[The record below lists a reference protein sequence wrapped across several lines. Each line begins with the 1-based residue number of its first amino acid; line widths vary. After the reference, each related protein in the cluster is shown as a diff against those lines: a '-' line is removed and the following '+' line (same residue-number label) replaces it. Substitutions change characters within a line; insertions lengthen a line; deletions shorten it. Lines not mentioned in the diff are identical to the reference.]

1 MFDSIQL
8 TNIDTFRDLSSSF
21 KRFGHKTEEYL
32 HAIEAEL
39 KRALESMQARVRA
52 CQQKVAQK
60 QWEVEQARDALENC
74 RSYED
79 DDYQPDCSG
88 EEDDLR
94 QAIREFEAAKRDFET
109 AKILYTKVE
118 NAVSEFHQ
126 HIRRL
131 RDLATSNVNRA
142 NAYLENKTAILESY
156 RAIQPEGVNTLAA
169 SSDAVSS
176 FQREAVNTAAF
187 STTNSLNNLTTQD
200 PSDISGQWTETRVH
214 SFDISNLPLPE
225 GIQGSSDFKKVE
237 FDEMQNGLKKLQEMK
252 PVIEQGI
259 GDSRDYWA
267 DIDKKNGLDYPNGYQ
282 RVYEAFY
289 GTEPIR
295 IVKDG
300 DQYDIT
306 NGRHRIWAA
315 KQLGIKTLP
324 LVLVERK

>member
-8 TNIDTFRDLSSSF
+8 TNIDTLRDLSNNF

-32 HAIEAEL
+32 HALEAEL
-39 KRALESMQARVRA
+39 KRTLESMQARVRA
-52 CQQKVAQK
+52 CQQKVSQK

-79 DDYQPDCSG
+79 DNYQPDCSG
-88 EEDDLR
+88 EEDELR
-94 QAIREFEAAKRDFET
+94 QALREFET
-109 AKILYTKVE
+109 AKRNLDTAKSLYVKVE
-118 NAVSEFHQ
+118 NAIFEFHQ
-126 HIRRL
+126 HVRRL
-131 RDLATSNVNRA
+131 KDLATTNVNKA
-142 NAYLENKTAILESY
+142 NAYLENKMSAMEGY
-156 RAIQPEGVNTLAA
+156 RAVQPQSSSTLSA

-176 FQREAVNTAAF
+176 LQREAVTATLF
-187 STTNSLNNLTTQD
+187 TTNSLSSLPTHNQ
-200 PSDISGQWTETRVH
+200 SDISGQWAETRVH
-214 SFDISNLPLPE
+214 NFDISNLLPE

-237 FDEMQNGLKKLQEMK
+237 FDEMQDGLKKLQEMK
-252 PVIEQGI
+252 PIIAQGI
-259 GDSRDYWA
+259 GDNRDYWA
-267 DIDKKNGLDYPNGYQ
+267 DIDKKKGLDYPNGYQ

-300 DQYDIT
+300 DKYDIT

-315 KQLGIKTLP
+315 KQLGIQTLP